1 MRQMLDLQ
9 HMGAALLYSIM
20 GVALFW
26 ASFVIVDKCT
36 PYNLW
41 EEIVGKQNRAL
52 AQVVGSIAIAI
63 GIVVAA
69 AILG

>member
-1 MRQMLDLQ
+1 MKQMFDLQ
-9 HMGAALLYSIM
+9 HLAAALLYSIA
-20 GVALFW
+20 GVAIFW
-26 ASFVIVDKCT
+26 TSFVVVDRLT
-36 PYNLW
+36 PYKLW
-41 EEIVGKQNRAL
+41 EEIVAKQNRAL

>member
-1 MRQMLDLQ
+1 MKQILDLP
-9 HMGAALLYSIM
+9 HFAAALLYSIM
-20 GVALFW
+20 GVAIFW
-26 ASFVIVDKCT
+26 ASFILVDKCT